1 MRWLVLGLV
10 CVMVSV
16 GSAFGQGE
24 VLAPPPDPAASAEP
38 APEIPRVPDELRSPR
53 DTMRSFIA
61 SMERL
66 LGAPDPAYDLRPGL
80 VPGEVLRETLG
91 IEPGFD
97 PTGVKEIGTRLYAV
111 LHRIGDYSG
120 SVDSLPDLSMLE
132 RQSRIEGID
141 QVLPTVIW
149 PWSRL
154 TGMTSQQEFLH
165 AQIRIALDEAEI
177 EPRIEIVQAADGRW
191 VFSPATVEDIGDF
204 FDAVRSVPQQFGVA
218 TDRATISIWIEQH
231 LPAWALQRDFTLR
244 NWQWIGL
251 AVVIF
256 GGFVVDLISRTV
268 LLAFWARLRKR
279 RGVTLD
285 TLMAKRGVRPFGL
298 LIGAT
303 VWYWGVAALGLPI
316 LWATVLQVAA
326 RAVLTLAGILAAW
339 RLTDLLGD
347 LILNQTKKTSSQIDD
362 LLVPL
367 ARKTLKILVVVFGVV
382 WIANSLN
389 LNIAPVLAGL
399 GVGGLAFA
407 FAAKDTIE
415 NLFGSVAV
423 ILDRPFQ
430 VGDWVMVDG
439 TEGTVEELGL
449 RSTRIRTFYNSQVTV
464 PNAALV
470 RAVVDNYGR
479 RRYRRYKTTLNVT
492 YDTPPDK
499 IEGFCEGIR
508 EIVRVHPYTR
518 KDYYHVW
525 MNDFGAHSLDIL
537 VYVFFEC
544 PEWATELRERHRFI
558 LDIIRLA
565 NKLGVEFAFP
575 TQTLHLMQAG
585 DAPGNDPIGDLAID
599 TERRARR
606 SGLKAAQAMTKDAV
620 WRDVK
625 PAPVAF
631 SADAK
636 ETSDDLGED
645 GDGDGGGR

>member
-1 MRWLVLGLV
+1 MRCLVVLLV
-10 CVMVSV
+10 CLFAAAVSN
-16 GSAFGQGE
+16 GQIEG
-24 VLAPPPDPAASAEP
+24 VPAEQPQAEAIAESP
-38 APEIPRVPDELRSPR
+38 SAPEHLRSPR
-53 DTMRSFIA
+53 DTMRAFIA

-66 LGAPDPAYDLRPGL
+66 LDAPTPAYELRPGL
-80 VPGEVLRETLG
+80 QPGEVLRQTLG
-91 IEPGFD
+91 IESGFD
-97 PTGVKEIGTRLYAV
+97 QTSVKEIGTRLYAV
-111 LHRIGDYSG
+111 LHRVADYSG
-120 SVDSLPDLSMLE
+120 SVDSLPDAARLE
-132 RQSRIEGID
+132 DTARTAGLED
-141 QVLPTVIW
+141 ALPSVIW
-149 PWSRL
+149 PWSGTAGL
-154 TGMTSQQEFLH
+154 SNQQALLH
-165 AQIRIALDEAEI
+165 AQIRIALNGAEI
-177 EPRIEIVQAADGRW
+177 QPRIEIVQATDGRW
-191 VFSPATVEDIGDF
+191 VFSPSTVDDIGEF
-204 FDAVRSVPQQFGVA
+204 FDAVRGVDQQFGVA
-218 TDRATISIWIEQH
+218 TDNATISIWIERH
-231 LPAWALQRDFTLR
+231 MPEWALRRDFTLR

-251 AVVIF
+251 GVVIF
-256 GGFVVDLISRTV
+256 GGFVVDLISRS
-268 LLAFWARLRKR
+268 LLLVFWSRLRKR
-279 RGVTLD
+279 RASILD
-285 TLMAKRGVRPFGL
+285 LDVGKRGVRPFGL

-303 VWYWGVAALGLPI
+303 IWYWGVAALGLPI

-326 RAVLTLAGILAAW
+326 RAVLTLAGVLAAW
-339 RLTDLLGD
+339 RLTDVLGE
-347 LILNQTKKTSSQIDD
+347 LVLAQTRKTSSQIDD

-479 RRYRRYKTTLNVT
+479 RRFRRYKTTLNLT

-499 IEGFCEGIR
+499 IEAFCEGIR
-508 EIVRVHPYTR
+508 EIVRLHPYTR

-525 MNDFGAHSLDIL
+525 INDFGAHSLDIL

-544 PEWATELRERHRFI
+544 PEWGTELRERHRFI

-565 NKLGVEFAFP
+565 NKVGVDFAFP

-585 DAPGNDPIGDLAID
+585 EAPGDHEIGDLAID

-631 SADAK
+631 SADSK
-636 ETSDDLGED
+636 DTSDDLGDDGD
-645 GDGDGGGR
+645 GDGDGGR

>member
-1 MRWLVLGLV
+1 MKSLLVLLV
-10 CVMVSV
+10 LCIAALTST
-16 GSAFGQGE
+16 GQ
-24 VLAPPPDPAASAEP
+24 VDVVPPETLQTEA
-38 APEIPRVPDELRSPR
+38 APEAPAVPEHLRNPR
-53 DTMRSFIA
+53 DTMRAFIA

-66 LGAPDPAYDLRPGL
+66 LGAPTPAYELRPGL
-80 VPGEVLRETLG
+80 QPSEVLRQTLG

-97 PTGVKEIGTRLYAV
+97 QTGVKEVGTRLYGV
-111 LHRIGDYSG
+111 LHRMADFSG
-120 SVDSLPDLSMLE
+120 SVDSLPDAARLE
-132 RQSRIEGID
+132 EKSRVEGLEGS
-141 QVLPTVIW
+141 LPTVIW
-149 PWSRL
+149 PWSGTVGVSNEQAL
-154 TGMTSQQEFLH
+154 LH
-165 AQIRIALDEAEI
+165 AQIRIALSRAELQ
-177 EPRIEIVQAADGRW
+177 PRIEIVQATDGRW
-191 VFSPATVEDIGDF
+191 VFSPSTVDGIGEF
-204 FDAVRSVPQQFGVA
+204 FDAVRTIEQRFGVA
-218 TDRATISIWIEQH
+218 TDNATISIWIERH
-231 LPAWALQRDFTLR
+231 MPEWALRRDFTLR

-256 GGFVVDLISRTV
+256 GGFVVDLIARSV
-268 LLAFWARLRKR
+268 LLAFWTRLRKR
-279 RGVTLD
+279 RKAALD
-285 TLMAKRGVRPFGL
+285 LDAGKRAVRPFGL

-303 VWYWGVAALGLPI
+303 IWYWGVAALGLPI

-347 LILNQTKKTSSQIDD
+347 VVLSQTRKTSSQVDD

-367 ARKTLKILVVVFGVV
+367 ARKTLKIMVVIFGVV

-389 LNIAPVLAGL
+389 LDIAPVLAGL

-430 VGDWVMVDG
+430 VGDWVLVDG

-479 RRYRRYKTTLNVT
+479 RRYRRYKTTLNLT

-499 IEGFCEGIR
+499 IEAFCEGLR
-508 EIVRVHPYTR
+508 ELVRLHPYTR

-525 MNDFGAHSLDIL
+525 MNDFGSHSLDIL

-544 PEWATELRERHRFI
+544 PEWGTELRERHRFI
-558 LDIIRLA
+558 LDILRLA
-565 NKLGVEFAFP
+565 NKVGVDFAFP

-585 DAPGNDPIGDLAID
+585 DAPADNELGDLTID

-606 SGLKAAQAMTKDAV
+606 TGLKAAQAMTKDAI

-631 SADAK
+631 AAAAQDTA
-636 ETSDDLGED
+636 DDLGED
-645 GDGDGGGR
+645 GDGDGDGGR